1 MPTITFL
8 NSRIG
13 VVGTLSVAPSRVGW
27 CTHPTHQSLLRR
39 VPVRGDDLLRGPA
52 RHLGHA
58 VELPGKAAGPGG
70 GRAQLYD
77 QFADLGFRHHGANAV
92 PARPALAGVEAENLA
107 APSGQDRI
115 DLRGGV
121 GGTDDLDYM

>member
-39 VPVRGDDLLRGPA
+39 VPVRGDDLLRSPS

-58 VELPGKAAGPGG
+58 VELPGKAAGTGG
-70 GRAQLYD
+70 GGAQLDD
-77 QFADLGFRHHGANAV
+77 QFADLGLRHHGADAI
-92 PARPALAGVEAENLA
+92 PAGPSLPGIETENLA
-107 APSGQDRI
+107 APPGQDGV
-115 DLRGGV
+115 DLRGSIGR
-121 GGTDDLDYM
+121 